1 MSTEQQADE
10 NAEPT
15 EPKKDPFD
23 LESLRLSQ
31 DFAVTGLQKE
41 ILSVPVRKPSKE
53 HWVRAHPSDDYYL
66 QTGLLELK
74 EEREVYL
81 VSPEIWPELAGES
94 TFGPRGLY
102 TAMNRQGVLS
112 LWPVKLPE
120 PGGRINQWHQSAL
133 DAVGRA
139 KERWVRV
146 VPNMSLGGYDLYT
159 TKGDIPEPQW
169 PDLTMQE
176 IIRLAFKDMLID
188 SVDHPVLKGLRG
200 E

>member
-1 MSTEQQADE
+1 MDDSTKE
-10 NAEPT
+10 NTNIT
-15 EPKKDPFD
+15 EIKKDPFD

-31 DFAVTGLQKE
+31 DFEVPGLQKE

-53 HWVRAHPSDDYYL
+53 HWVRVHPSEDYYIK
-66 QTGLLELK
+66 TGVLELK
-74 EEREVYL
+74 EERELYL
-81 VSPEIWPELAGES
+81 VAPDLWPELAVES

-102 TAMNRQGVLS
+102 TSMNRQGVLFI
-112 LWPVKLPE
+112 WPIKLPD
-120 PGGRINQWHQSAL
+120 PGGRMNPWHQSAL

-146 VPNMSLGGYDLYT
+146 VPNMSLGGYELYSST
-159 TKGDIPEPQW
+159 GDIPEPEW

-176 IIRLAFKDMLID
+176 IIRLAFKDLLID
-188 SVDHPVLKGLRG
+188 SLDHPVLKGLRG